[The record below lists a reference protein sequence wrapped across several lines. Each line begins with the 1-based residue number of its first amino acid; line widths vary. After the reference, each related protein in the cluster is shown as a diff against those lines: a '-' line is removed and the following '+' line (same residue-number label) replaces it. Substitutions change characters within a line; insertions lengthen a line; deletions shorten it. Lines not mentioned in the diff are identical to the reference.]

1 MAERGDTPLRVGLV
15 GSGPWARSVHAPA
28 IAAHPRTRL
37 VSVFAR
43 RPNAAAEVAAPYG
56 ATVAHSFKELV
67 SSVEAVSFAVPPAI
81 QAPLA
86 VHAARAGRHLILE
99 KPVASTVD
107 EAEQLVA
114 AADDAAVATV
124 VVFLRRFAASTIEW
138 LDELHRAGGWTGGTA
153 RWISGALLGGEFSRS
168 QWRHEG
174 GALADVGPHV
184 LDLLDAALGEVNG
197 VLAAH
202 RGEPDLWQVVLSHA
216 SGATSTATMSMRT
229 PVRPSISDVSVYGMH
244 GYRELAVRNE
254 SAQDCFHRLLD
265 DFLSMVHNGQTVHRC
280 DVSRGL
286 HVQRLMDNVGYLAA
300 RGLAAA
306 QFGGGFPR

>member
-56 ATVAHSFKELV
+56 ATVAHTFKELV
-67 SSVEAVSFAVPPAI
+67 SSVEAVAFAVPPAI

-86 VHAARAGRHLILE
+86 VQAARAGRHLILE
-99 KPVASTVD
+99 KPIAATVE

-114 AADDAAVATV
+114 AADDAAVATI
-124 VVFLRRFAASTIEW
+124 VVFVRRFATSTIEW
-138 LDELHRAGGWTGGTA
+138 LDELQRTGGWSGATA
-153 RWISGALLGGEFSRS
+153 RWLSGSLLGGEYSRS
-168 QWRHEG
+168 AWRHEG
-174 GALADVGPHV
+174 GALVDVGPHV
-184 LDLLDAALGEVNG
+184 LDLLDAALGEVTG

-202 RGEPDLWQVVLSHA
+202 RGEPDMWQVVLSHA
-216 SGATSTATMSMRT
+216 SGATSTATMSMRI
-229 PVRPSISDVSVYGMH
+229 PVRPSVCDIAVYGQN
-244 GYRELAVRNE
+244 GYRQLAGRSE
-254 SAQDCFHRLLD
+254 PATDSFHRLLD
-265 DFLSMVHNGQTVHRC
+265 EFLSMVHNGQTVHRC

-286 HVQRLMDNVGYLAA
+286 HILRIQENVGYLVA
-300 RGLAAA
+300 RGLASA
-306 QFGGGFPR
+306 QYGGFPR

>member
-1 MAERGDTPLRVGLV
+1 V
-15 GSGPWARSVHAPA
+15 GSGPWARSVHAPT
-28 IAAHPRTRL
+28 IAAHPRTKL

-56 ATVAHSFKELV
+56 AAVAHTFKELV

-99 KPVASTVD
+99 KPIASSVE

-114 AADDAAVATV
+114 AADDAAVATI
-124 VVFLRRFAASTIEW
+124 VVFVRRFAASTIDW
-138 LDELHRAGGWTGGTA
+138 LDELHRTGGWTGATA
-153 RWISGALLGGEFSRS
+153 RWLSGSLLGGEYSRS
-168 QWRHEG
+168 AWRHEG
-174 GALADVGPHV
+174 GALVDVGPHV

-202 RGEPDLWQVVLSHA
+202 RGEPDMWQVVLSHA
-216 SGATSTATMSMRT
+216 NGATSTATMSLT
-229 PVRPSISDVSVYGMH
+229 IPVRPSVADVSVYGQH
-244 GYRELAVRNE
+244 GYRQLAARTE

-265 DFLSMVHNGQTVHRC
+265 EFLAMVHNGQTVHRC

-286 HVQRLMDNVGYLAA
+286 HIQRIQEHVGYLAA

-306 QFGGGFPR
+306 QYGGFPR